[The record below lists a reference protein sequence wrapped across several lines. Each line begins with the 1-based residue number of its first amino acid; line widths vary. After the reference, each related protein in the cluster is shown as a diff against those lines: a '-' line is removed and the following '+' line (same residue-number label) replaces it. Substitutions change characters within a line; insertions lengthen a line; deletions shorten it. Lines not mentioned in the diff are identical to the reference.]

1 MSSASAVPRT
11 IAPHDVVMPP
21 RSNERF
27 REVLAPDRMEA
38 LERATEQARALLDGR
53 VVWNVNSTAKGG
65 GVVELLRPLV
75 AYARGAGVD
84 ARWVVID
91 GTPEF
96 FTITKRIHNHLH
108 GTQGDGGALDDEA
121 RRVYESVLAANLA
134 AFPGEIRPGDVV
146 ILHDPQPA
154 GMAAAMKAAGAAVI
168 WRCHV
173 GVDEPNAVVR
183 ATWEFLRPYVAPADL
198 YVFSRAAFAWDGLDR
213 ERVVVI
219 PPSID
224 AFSPKNVDLDDD
236 TVRATLA
243 IAGLVAGSAEP
254 GSVTFERADGTP
266 GRVER
271 RARLVED
278 APLPPDA
285 AVVVQVSRWDALKD
299 PIGVVRGF
307 AEHVPA
313 DTCAHLVYAGPD
325 VEAVAD
331 DPEGLRMLRET
342 VAAREALPEEAR
354 ARVHLAS
361 LPMED
366 LDENAIMVNA
376 LQRHARVITQKSLAE
391 GFGLTVAEAMWKAR
405 PVIAPRIG
413 GIQEQI
419 VDGDSGVLLD
429 DPRDLAAFGAAM
441 TGLLDDAPRAE
452 RIGRNARERVRA
464 RFLNART
471 LLDYFEAIRRLLD
484 DRERSVPTTPARRR
498 APAAKSGAAG

>member
-1 MSSASAVPRT
+1 MSAAPAMPRT
-11 IAPHDVVMPP
+11 VAPQEVTMPP
-21 RSNERF
+21 RSLERF
-27 REVLAPDRMEA
+27 RAVLRPDRMAA
-38 LERATEQARALLDGR
+38 LERASDEARRLLAGR

-75 AYARGAGVD
+75 GYARGAGVD
-84 ARWVVID
+84 TRWVVID
-91 GTPEF
+91 GPPEF
-96 FTITKRIHNHLH
+96 FAVTKRIHNRLH
-108 GTQGDGGALDDEA
+108 GTLGDGGALDADA
-121 RRVYESVLAANLA
+121 RQVYESVLAANLE
-134 AFPGEIRPGDVV
+134 AFPGEVRPGDVV

-154 GMAAAMKAAGAAVI
+154 GLAAAMKAAGAAVI

-173 GVDEPNAVVR
+173 GVDDPNDLVR
-183 ATWEFLRPYVAPADL
+183 ATWDFLRPYVAPADR

-213 ERVVVI
+213 RRVVVI
-219 PPSID
+219 APSID

-236 TVRATLA
+236 TVACTLA
-243 IAGLVAGSAEP
+243 IAGLVAGVAER

-285 AVVVQVSRWDALKD
+285 PAVVQVSRWDALKD

-313 DTCAHLVYAGPD
+313 DTPADLVYVGPD

-331 DPEGLRMLRET
+331 DPEGLQILREAMA
-342 VAAREALPEEAR
+342 VRQALPAAVR
-354 ARVHLAS
+354 ARIHLAS
-361 LPMED
+361 LPMDD
-366 LDENAIMVNA
+366 LDENAVMVNA
-376 LQRHARVITQKSLAE
+376 MQRHARVIAQKSLAE
-391 GFGLTVAEAMWKAR
+391 GFGLTVAEAMWKGR
-405 PVIAPRIG
+405 PVIASRVG

-419 VDGDSGVLLD
+419 VDGESGVLLD

-441 TGLLDDAPRAE
+441 TALLEDAPRAE
-452 RIGRNARERVRA
+452 RMGRNARERVRD

-471 LLDYFEAIRRLLD
+471 LLDYYDVIHRALG
-484 DRERSVPTTPARRR
+484 DRERVV
-498 APAAKSGAAG
+498 AP